1 MSCKFSGFSL
11 QDVLILTSLQSRTGE
26 LELEAGNNMGTILF
40 HEGCILFAF
49 SPYSRAI
56 GDLLVE
62 DGVITD
68 GELIQALKVQKNGP
82 HVPIGSILIQT
93 GKVSFDIIEMM
104 VHEQIRRSLT
114 EFATWKGMNFH
125 FNEKAMMPYDT
136 IHLKVSEFISAEVL
150 TKLKL
155 FLDRHQY
162 LRSRPAPQPTV
173 TPAS

>member
-11 QDVLILTSLQSRTGE
+11 QDVLILTSIQSRTGE

-40 HEGCILFAF
+40 HEGSILFAF

-68 GELIQALKVQKNGP
+68 AELLQALKVQKNGP
-82 HVPIGSILIQT
+82 HVPIGSILIET
-93 GKVSFDIIEMM
+93 GKVSYDVIEKM
-104 VHEQIRRSLT
+104 VHEQIRRSLA
-114 EFATWKGMNFH
+114 EFATWKGLNFH
-125 FNEKAMMPYDT
+125 FIEKSITPYDT
-136 IHLKVSEFISAEVL
+136 IQLKVSEFISAEVL
-150 TKLKL
+150 ARLRM
-155 FLDRHQY
+155 FLDRQQQM
-162 LRSRPAPQPTV
+162 RSRPVPQPTA